1 MNCILAQCLLRSSK
15 ILIGHFIPTSLLL
28 YFTLIVSQYKRLQ
41 VLTGEPLTGNTSLT
55 VGLPQVTINRKY
67 IDLAKPKSGA
77 PRLFTFTCCRISE
90 NKRCYNG
97 PRFGVSGY
105 VTFFSAKLVNY
116 MINFTRKTRY
126 RMNHEAM
133 SAISVFQVKFTV
145 EFNSS

>member
-1 MNCILAQCLLRSSK
+1 MNCSLAQFLLSSNK
-15 ILIGHFIPTSLLL
+15 IMRGHVIPTSSLL
-28 YFTLIVSQYKRLQ
+28 YFTVIVSQYKRLQ

-55 VGLPQVTINRKY
+55 EGLPQVTINRKY

-116 MINFTRKTRY
+116 MVNFTPKTRY

-145 EFNSS
+145 KFNSS